1 MDDVLAF
8 LVDWLCL
15 VRDSLAKKA
24 STVEST
30 LRAAHL
36 HVLSD
41 SVLNVNCTSS
51 SDYRARMNWMRQGH
65 SRGYRR
71 ANLLLDPEEAL
82 SIRFAIRRLLM

>member
-1 MDDVLAF
+1 MASALVF
-8 LVDWLCL
+8 LVDWLRL

-24 STVEST
+24 IYRQST
-30 LRAAHL
+30 LRAARQ

-51 SDYRARMNWMRQGH
+51 SDYRARMNWMPPRAF
-65 SRGYRR
+65 SRLSA